1 LPIASRTKVCTG
13 PKIRGYPF
21 HDLTGTQFSAESAHA
36 HLVVLGIFQHNDH
49 MHMGM
54 RLIGM

>member
-1 LPIASRTKVCTG
+1 MRTG